1 MRKKWF
7 QLLGTII
14 IAVSLTG
21 CGNILTESSFDSEKE
36 EDDFYTV
43 NMVIIGKEQ
52 RDEARIE
59 TAMNKILEKEVGA
72 RIDIICLPF
81 STYSQQLQIMMAGN
95 EKLDLVPVM
104 RENAMGYISGGQIR
118 ELSGLI
124 DSYGNNIK
132 AVLEK
137 DMVKVSSVGEFVY
150 GVPIE
155 REYFLDTAIMM
166 RKDLV
171 EKYNID
177 TSNIHSL
184 EDCEDAFRII
194 QKNEPKMKI
203 LLGNKDTGLFGNIL
217 YGVDMMLDGYGV
229 LENGGQSTNVVNLYE
244 CDQFVNLV
252 KTAHDFYEKG
262 YVDKEILTSTDTIST
277 VMQAGNGFAYLSSWK
292 PSVEAEQTA
301 VMGRDMIAV
310 KIQDC
315 DAFNSSDLVSWL
327 SWGIAENSENPE
339 KAMQVL
345 DCLYNNEE
353 LVNLLDWGQKDVD
366 YRVIDEDNGIIA
378 YPEGMDAVTTGYHLS
393 QYWELPMKYDHYI
406 WEAYSREDMDEERKL
421 DKTVMSS
428 NAVGFMYNFSE
439 LTDEITALNDI
450 KRAYLPL
457 IVSGVADP
465 EKILPEFNQK
475 LYEAGLQKV
484 MDEKQRQFNEWYT
497 GRSVS

>member
-194 QKNEPKMKI
+194 QKM
-203 LLGNKDTGLFGNIL
+203 
-217 YGVDMMLDGYGV
+217 
-229 LENGGQSTNVVNLYE
+229 
-244 CDQFVNLV
+244 
-252 KTAHDFYEKG
+252 
-262 YVDKEILTSTDTIST
+262 
-277 VMQAGNGFAYLSSWK
+277 
-292 PSVEAEQTA
+292 
-301 VMGRDMIAV
+301 
-310 KIQDC
+310 
-315 DAFNSSDLVSWL
+315 
-327 SWGIAENSENPE
+327 
-339 KAMQVL
+339 
-345 DCLYNNEE
+345 
-353 LVNLLDWGQKDVD
+353 
-366 YRVIDEDNGIIA
+366 
-378 YPEGMDAVTTGYHLS
+378 
-393 QYWELPMKYDHYI
+393 
-406 WEAYSREDMDEERKL
+406 SRR
-421 DKTVMSS
+421 
-428 NAVGFMYNFSE
+428 
-439 LTDEITALNDI
+439 
-450 KRAYLPL
+450 
-457 IVSGVADP
+457 
-465 EKILPEFNQK
+465 
-475 LYEAGLQKV
+475 
-484 MDEKQRQFNEWYT
+484 
-497 GRSVS
+497 